1 MTTPSKIPIERVG
14 TIREGEIYLKADV
27 ERYEGEAFDVVHQGL
42 KFIVTARNKV
52 APDEYDWFRIVR
64 AFEQRGEVN

>member
-1 MTTPSKIPIERVG
+1 MTTPSKIPVERVG

-27 ERYEGEAFDVVHQGL
+27 ERYESETFDVVHQGL
-42 KFIVTARNKV
+42 KFIVAARNKV

-64 AFEQRGEVN
+64 AFKHEGEMG

>member
-1 MTTPSKIPIERVG
+1 MTTPSKIPVERVG

-27 ERYEGEAFDVVHQGL
+27 ERYEGETFDVVHQGL
-42 KFIVTARNKV
+42 KFIVTTRNKV
-52 APDEYDWFRIVR
+52 AADEFDWFKIVR